1 MIELDTK
8 INNFLSRSTSF
19 SEFFGLLGEY
29 VDGVL
34 KERDDKTK
42 ANTEL
47 AEQNKDLFIECQK
60 LEDKIEALEKQ
71 VKEKQSV
78 KLEKTDLIKEQTQ
91 EETAKKQQIINN
103 TVLFD
108 EINPLKNY
116 SIKELTGIFFV
127 SDECIKKAFRNS
139 LLIKSVP
146 FGSIGIKYEV
156 NGKDVIDFIKN
167 YIPSFEPFYRVSH
180 LIEKNVTGSSYERY
194 GITDKI
200 IKSGGVFQFFE
211 MSVFH
216 YVTHSCVVK
225 NGLVFKKGSPSY
237 KRFQKY
243 SKKTDILK
251 ECINDAVNS
260 EECISGG
267 RKRFKKILENRLN
280 KPFTIC
286 DFADMFGI
294 DKKLLKLHLKELL
307 GIKNNE
313 SFPENY
319 TLPLNFV
326 FDFVKKTNPD
336 FEIQFPT
343 FCFEQDENFAKFT
356 GFVID
361 NDRFYLMKN
370 SPYYY
375 VLFNDIEKFNLKF
388 KDNDLGNRTKIEYGR
403 FKKINY

>member
-1 MIELDTK
+1 MDTK
-8 INNFLSRSTSF
+8 QIITNFLNDQKSF
-19 SEFFGLLGEY
+19 KDFFSCIGEY
-29 VDGVL
+29 IDG
-34 KERDDKTK
+34 RFSSCK
-42 ANTEL
+42 AVHDANVSL
-47 AEQNKDLFIECQK
+47 AEQNKDLFLECQR
-60 LEDKIEALEKQ
+60 LEEKIEALEKQ
-71 VKEKQSV
+71 IKEKQSV
-78 KLEKTDLIKEQTQ
+78 KLEKTDSIKEQTQ
-91 EETAKKQQIINN
+91 EETTKKQQTINN

-116 SIKELTGIFFV
+116 SIRELTEIFFV
-127 SDECIKKAFRNS
+127 SDECIKKAFRKF
-139 LLIKSVP
+139 LLTKSIQ
-146 FGSIGIKYEV
+146 FGSIGIKYEI
-156 NGKDVIDFIKN
+156 NGQHVIDYVKN

-180 LIEKNVTGSSYERY
+180 LLDKSVVGGSYERY
-194 GITDKI
+194 GITSEI

-211 MSVFH
+211 MSV
-216 YVTHSCVVK
+216 YYYITHSCVVK

-260 EECISGG
+260 EECISDG

-286 DFADMFGI
+286 DFANMFGI
-294 DKKLLKLHLKELL
+294 DKKLLKLHLKELS

-336 FEIQFPT
+336 FEVQFPT

-361 NDRFYLMKN
+361 NNRFYLMKN
-370 SPYYY
+370 NPYYY